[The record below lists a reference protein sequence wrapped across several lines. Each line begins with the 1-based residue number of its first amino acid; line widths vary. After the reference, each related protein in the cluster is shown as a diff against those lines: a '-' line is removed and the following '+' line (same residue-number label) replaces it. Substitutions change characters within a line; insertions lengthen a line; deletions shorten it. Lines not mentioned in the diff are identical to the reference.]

1 MIVISRQ
8 SASSST
14 GSTVVAEEPEAVL
27 QGVEDVIT
35 DVKLSESL
43 LDYSSLQGRIQEL
56 KQENEEKLQSVTESV
71 EREKAELRRA
81 HAVEMEFQRHKHQ
94 EALEKLQYETRQAEE
109 RTNDL
114 ACELDMLQGELTA
127 RNETVREMQV
137 QVRDLS
143 SAKKELQGILQNLKM
158 DLGEMEA
165 MAEELRLRNIGL
177 EHERQEF
184 KKQRDEMQTESSRE
198 KEISSLALEKLA
210 SDHADNMLK
219 ASNTISH
226 LGKELSSSSTT
237 INQLRESL
245 HTVTCTSETLSK
257 EVDGRTAD
265 VQRLERNVSELQSS
279 NQTLENTVD
288 DMMIQMKLMEDNA
301 TRERAE
307 LCEKHSNEIDGER
320 RIVQDLRLSLESL
333 QLDMSVTGSEIA
345 ALKEEKNG
353 LLDRAGL
360 LEERCKCGEQ
370 RVERLNVELTRA
382 NGLVHELEGIGRVS
396 REEARKEISEHMNNL
411 NLLRRQFDDASKQL
425 AERNDQVQVLRVTN
439 DELTT
444 TLCHAQTSV
453 NEKAGTI
460 SELQQRN
467 AALEKTRHDHEGQV
481 VNLEKTLVET
491 RETSQ
496 NILIRTNEKHNHEIA
511 QNRTRIQELQG
522 ELSSVITTAQQL
534 HASLDTSY
542 AENAKSQQIIEKRS
556 QEISQ
561 LSERLTASQDY
572 SRSLEA
578 KNEESLSQMRL
589 REQTEHEEKVI
600 LLRNHTTEIQTMQS
614 LKESLEQN
622 LREKEERLTQLIGE
636 NSILRERVSFIEER
650 SLDKEAEITATYV
663 TLHEVTERSKA
674 SIEKMEEERAR
685 IEDETVRSRHQV
697 EELRKELKEREDELN
712 QLKAAPFLKLGA
724 VISNVLRV
732 PWLFLAASNSASQ
745 RSEPNV

>member
-143 SAKKELQGILQNLKM
+143 SAKEELQGILQNLKM

-561 LSERLTASQDY
+561 LSQRLTASQDY

-636 NSILRERVSFIEER
+636 NSILREQVSFIEER
-650 SLDKEAEITATYV
+650 SQDKEAEITAAYV
-663 TLHEVTERSKA
+663 TLHEVTGRSKA
-674 SIEKMEEERAR
+674 SIEKMEEEKAR

>member
-1 MIVISRQ
+1 
-8 SASSST
+8 
-14 GSTVVAEEPEAVL
+14 
-27 QGVEDVIT
+27 
-35 DVKLSESL
+35 
-43 LDYSSLQGRIQEL
+43 
-56 KQENEEKLQSVTESV
+56 
-71 EREKAELRRA
+71 
-81 HAVEMEFQRHKHQ
+81 
-94 EALEKLQYETRQAEE
+94 
-109 RTNDL
+109 
-114 ACELDMLQGELTA
+114 
-127 RNETVREMQV
+127 
-137 QVRDLS
+137 
-143 SAKKELQGILQNLKM
+143 
-158 DLGEMEA
+158 
-165 MAEELRLRNIGL
+165 
-177 EHERQEF
+177 
-184 KKQRDEMQTESSRE
+184 
-198 KEISSLALEKLA
+198 
-210 SDHADNMLK
+210 
-219 ASNTISH
+219 
-226 LGKELSSSSTT
+226 
-237 INQLRESL
+237 
-245 HTVTCTSETLSK
+245 
-257 EVDGRTAD
+257 
-265 VQRLERNVSELQSS
+265 
-279 NQTLENTVD
+279 
-288 DMMIQMKLMEDNA
+288 MKLMEDNA

-511 QNRTRIQELQG
+511 QNITRIQELQG

-542 AENAKSQQIIEKRS
+542 AENAKSQQ
-556 QEISQ
+556 
-561 LSERLTASQDY
+561 
-572 SRSLEA
+572 
-578 KNEESLSQMRL
+578 
-589 REQTEHEEKVI
+589 RET
-600 LLRNHTTEIQTMQS
+600 
-614 LKESLEQN
+614 
-622 LREKEERLTQLIGE
+622 
-636 NSILRERVSFIEER
+636 
-650 SLDKEAEITATYV
+650 
-663 TLHEVTERSKA
+663 
-674 SIEKMEEERAR
+674 
-685 IEDETVRSRHQV
+685 
-697 EELRKELKEREDELN
+697 
-712 QLKAAPFLKLGA
+712 
-724 VISNVLRV
+724 
-732 PWLFLAASNSASQ
+732 
-745 RSEPNV
+745 